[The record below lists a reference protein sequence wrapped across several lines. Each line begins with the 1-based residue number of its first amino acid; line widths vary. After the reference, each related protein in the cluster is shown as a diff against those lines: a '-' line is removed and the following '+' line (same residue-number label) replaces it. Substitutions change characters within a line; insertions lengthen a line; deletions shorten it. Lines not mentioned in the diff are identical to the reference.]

1 MDRQSDF
8 RKPATANCDA
18 LRVAAFIS
26 GAWGYCLAF
35 AGVMMQGLDKMADA
49 RGDRNLKDQISAS
62 IGDAKTAGRVLL
74 GISIVTIVARLRS
87 IRKGS

>member
-1 MDRQSDF
+1 MWARIKACCLNSL
-8 RKPATANCDA
+8 T
-18 LRVAAFIS
+18 I
-26 GAWGYCLAF
+26 AWSYCLAL
-35 AGVMMQGLDKMADA
+35 AGAVMQGLDSIADA
-49 RGDRNLKDQISAS
+49 LGDPNLKDQISAS